1 MLKSIT
7 IRDFA
12 LIENTSVEWTKG
24 LNVLT
29 GETGAGKSILMDAL
43 SAVLGGKVSP
53 SIIRPGAEKSSIEAV
68 FEANAQVLAWLKQQE
83 LLDEDNSELTVAREI
98 TKSGSKVRVNGTLVN
113 HNLLGELRCM
123 LITVHAQHEART
135 LMSPQ
140 FQLDLLDGL
149 GTEAHIKVLEKVRTL
164 YARFKEL
171 KEELDSLNMSEDE
184 RLRSLDFTRFQLK
197 ELEEAAL
204 TTPDEDEELERE
216 ISVLVNAIDL
226 KSQSYCAQEFLTGG
240 ESDGLAAVDLVQKA
254 IVEVEK
260 SLKFDAS
267 LAPLVESLQS
277 GLASI
282 EEASIGLRRYAES
295 LDTDPET
302 LTELE
307 ARANLLCGIKRKY
320 GPSLADALSKREHLS
335 RDLERLENS
344 ARASENLQG
353 EMEKLAAELLDKAT
367 DLSTRRNKLA
377 KSLSSQVE
385 GHLKDLGMEKCR
397 FEVAFTSLD
406 APVATGIDRIEFLIA
421 PNPGQPPMPLGKIA
435 SGGELSRIMLAIK
448 TIFAS
453 VDQVS
458 TVIFDEIDTGL
469 SGRVLNAVRDK
480 LAYLSRSHQI
490 LCITHQPIVAAVAD
504 NYLEVKKEH
513 HKEATS
519 VTVCNLDHEMRLRS
533 LAAMASGSNSEEA
546 MSFARSLLEQ
556 AGQVRL

>member
-12 LIENTSVEWTKG
+12 LIEKTSVEWTKG

-53 SIIRPGAEKSSIEAV
+53 TIIRPGAEKSSIEAV
-68 FEANAQVLAWLKQQE
+68 FEANSQVMAWLKQQE
-83 LLDEDNSELTVAREI
+83 LVDEDTELTVAREI
-98 TKSGSKVRVNGTLVN
+98 TRSGSKVRINGTLVN
-113 HNLLGELRCM
+113 HNLLGELRSM

-140 FQLDLLDGL
+140 SQLELLDGL

-171 KEELDSLNMSEDE
+171 KEELDSHNMSEEE

-197 ELEEAAL
+197 ELEEASL
-204 TTPDEDEELERE
+204 TAANEDEELEHE

-226 KSQSYCAQEFLTGG
+226 KSQSHCAQEFLTGNDG
-240 ESDGLAAVDLVQKA
+240 SDSLAAVDLVQKA

-260 SLKFDAS
+260 SLKFDSS
-267 LAPLVESLQS
+267 LTPLVESLQS
-277 GLASI
+277 GLASL

-307 ARANLLCGIKRKY
+307 NRANLLSGIKRKY
-320 GPSLADALSKREHLS
+320 GPNLADAIAKHEHLTLE
-335 RDLERLENS
+335 LERLENS
-344 ARASENLQG
+344 ARESENLQG
-353 EMEKLAAELLDKAT
+353 EIDRLEAELRDKSQ
-367 DLSTRRNKLA
+367 DLSSRRNKLSKNLA
-377 KSLSSQVE
+377 AQVE

-397 FEVAFTSLD
+397 FEVAFQTQELPGAS
-406 APVATGIDRIEFLIA
+406 GIDRIEFLIA
-421 PNPGQPPMPLGKIA
+421 PNPGQPALGLAKIA

-448 TIFAS
+448 TIFAA

-480 LAYLSRSHQI
+480 LAYLSKSHQI

-513 HKEATS
+513 HKDATS

-533 LAAMASGSNSEEA
+533 LAAMASGSNSDEA
-546 MSFARSLLEQ
+546 LSFARSLLEQ
-556 AGQVRL
+556 AGQSRL